1 MRFAVLVVL
10 FTATAAAAP
19 APHPRIILDAGL
31 RAEWKR
37 QAANPGPVH
46 GAVALCDD
54 ARTTKEHDKAVYQGS
69 EWSKILQAC
78 LVAWAATDR
87 PEHAKTAIRFMTAL
101 LDDLD
106 DIGDHKGG
114 DEAARRDSGY
124 AIRNLGPYTALA
136 YDWLHDQLPA
146 ELRERAP
153 KRFIAWL
160 DWFRD
165 KGYRARNPGSNYQ
178 AGYLLTATL
187 VAIALDDPQLT
198 AFVTTELW
206 GKDMTAAL
214 APKAILD
221 GGDWPEGWQYGPLSV
236 AEYALA
242 MRAAAAAKIPVP
254 GAAPWL
260 HAVLQRHVYGL
271 SPADGVYASGDADDA
286 PPNLKPSVLTLDAV
300 ALGDASP
307 EDRRWARGELN
318 RLVLADRDY
327 LLYDA
332 LAAVGD
338 KPERIPRDSWPTWYE
353 TAGNS
358 TIYTRTR
365 WDDQAIWFVLQ
376 CSRALETDHRH
387 PDAGTF
393 VLSRG
398 KDDVIVDP
406 SPYGSQSTLTSN
418 APTVTSPHLP
428 ADYIPSQA
436 FWGKQTAWDWK
447 LQTKSGVTAA
457 RCDYSD
463 QFKMQEQ
470 RSDVPEA
477 IRDFVL
483 VPFSDGKD
491 ATLIVIDRAN
501 TTSADR
507 KLYVTF
513 HTPGALAGDH
523 TASVGRSKLAI
534 LPVGPVGATSI
545 VQPSEKD
552 CFKGQ
557 KRGSCDAMRFP
568 ATGYR
573 AVIDGPHA
581 QAIHVLGITGG
592 TKLTATAIE
601 HGVSVTGGRDVTVA
615 WPDKPNH
622 DFTYTAPK
630 GTQVILDEKDVTVSA
645 VPSGAG
651 CAVTVTKGGPL
662 KDVPAV
668 FALDATCAV
677 VADVSGPTAEPAPG
691 TTPTRIAHPAPRSGC
706 CGAQTTPGSSLG
718 MIGVVVLVVRRRRS
732 HGVTKMPAV
741 MPRSQPR
748 SP

>member
-1 MRFAVLVVL
+1 VRFAAVLL
-10 FTATAAAAP
+10 ALTATVAAAP
-19 APHPRIILDAGL
+19 VPHPRILLDAKL

-37 QAANPGPVH
+37 QAASPGPVH
-46 GAVALCDD
+46 GAIALCDD

-78 LVAWAATDR
+78 LVAWAATDK
-87 PEHAKTAIRFMTAL
+87 PDHAKTAIRFMTAL

-136 YDWLHDQLPA
+136 YDWLYDQLPA

-153 KRFIAWL
+153 KRFAAWL
-160 DWFRD
+160 EWFRA
-165 KGYRARNPGSNYQ
+165 KGYRARNAGSNYQ

-187 VAIALDDPQLT
+187 AAIALDDPKLT
-198 AFVTTELW
+198 QFVTTELW
-206 GKDMTAAL
+206 DKDMSAAL
-214 APKAILD
+214 APKGILD

-242 MRAAAAAKIPVP
+242 LRAAAGAGMKVP
-254 GAAPWL
+254 RADAWL
-260 HAVLQRHVYGL
+260 HQLLQRHVYAL
-271 SPADGVYASGDADDA
+271 SPSDGVYPSGDAEDA
-286 PPNLKPSVLTLDAV
+286 PPNLPPSVLTLDAI
-300 ALGDASP
+300 ALGDASAQ
-307 EDRRWARGELN
+307 DKRYARGELN
-318 RLVLADRDY
+318 RLKLADRDY

-338 KPERIPRDSWPTWYE
+338 KPEQVPRASWPTWYE
-353 TAGNS
+353 TPGTS
-358 TIYTRTR
+358 TIYARTR

-387 PDAGTF
+387 PDAGNF

-428 ADYIPSQA
+428 PDYLPSQA
-436 FWGKQTAWDWK
+436 FWGVQTSWDFK
-447 LQTKSGVTAA
+447 TQTKSGVIAA

-470 RSDVPEA
+470 KSDVPDA

-483 VPFSDGKD
+483 VPYNDGKD
-491 ATLIVIDRAN
+491 ATLVVIDRAT

-513 HTPGALAGDH
+513 HSPGAIGADGG
-523 TASVGRSKLAI
+523 ASVGASKLKI
-534 LPVGPVGATSI
+534 IPVGAAGAVSI
-545 VQPSEKD
+545 VKPSEKD

-557 KRGSCDAMRFP
+557 KRGACDAMRFP

-573 AVIDGPHA
+573 TVIDGPRA
-581 QAIHVLGITGG
+581 QAIHVLGVSGG
-592 TKLTATAIE
+592 APVTASPIE
-601 HGVSVTGGRDVTVA
+601 HGVSVTGGRAVTIA
-615 WPDKPNH
+615 WPDKPGH

-630 GTQVILDEKDVTVSA
+630 GLQVILDEK
-645 VPSGAG
+645 
-651 CAVTVTKGGPL
+651 AVTVTAAPNGTGCRITVAKGGSL
-662 KDVPAV
+662 VERPAV
-668 FALDATCAV
+668 VVLDDACAV
-677 VADVSGPTAEPAPG
+677 VAETATAAVPPSPG
-691 TTPTRIAHPAPRSGC
+691 TAPTRIAHPARSGC
-706 CGAQTTPGSSLG
+706 CGAEAAPGSSVAMTG
-718 MIGVVVLVVRRRRS
+718 AVIAIVRRRRRR
-732 HGVTKMPAV
+732 P
-741 MPRSQPR
+741 
-748 SP
+748 